1 MTEVICSQKR
11 SAESFASFAIRLSC
25 LFSRKSLTHLILQQM
40 SMMIFFIPT
49 FIEFG
54 HAGRNL
60 TDGFVHYLT
69 ILEPVQLAHQGLKLV
84 IINVREPV
92 WWE

>member
-1 MTEVICSQKR
+1 
-11 SAESFASFAIRLSC
+11 
-25 LFSRKSLTHLILQQM
+25 
-40 SMMIFFIPT
+40 MIFFIPT